1 MKLPNFDELLRLAKE
16 DPEALE
22 RLREDH
28 IAHIIDNCPEQN
40 KQRLKGLQFQID
52 AIRKTH
58 TPMGACLKISKMMHD
73 KLFELR
79 EVITEDG
86 KWYFTHD
93 PAKETESAKV
103 IDFKSKH

>member
-40 KQRLKGLQFQID
+40 KQRLRGLQFQID

-79 EVITEDG
+79 EAAGVDHT
-86 KWYFTHD
+86 YFKHE
-93 PAKETESAKV
+93 PAKEVESAKV